1 MLQFWFSYWWLALLS
16 GVRNRLP
23 PSTEGLDRVGRRLT
37 GWKMPPMIAK
47 ASPLWTIAMQALV
60 TGFEPFG
67 GDGVNPSFEALKRLP
82 PRLGALAIATRSLPV
97 VYGAALPAL
106 SAAIAAVTPD
116 IVLCTGLAGGRA
128 ELSLE
133 RVAINID
140 DARIPDNGGN
150 QPIDRPVVAGGAAA
164 YFATLP
170 IKAAVAALRAA
181 GLPAAVSN
189 SAGTFLCNHV
199 FYGLMH
205 EAAPGTRRFRGGFLH
220 LPYLPRQAARQPG
233 APSMALEQIV
243 EGIEIILSV
252 AAARVDDLAVSEGAL
267 S

>member
-1 MLQFWFSYWWLALLS
+1 M
-16 GVRNRLP
+16 
-23 PSTEGLDRVGRRLT
+23 
-37 GWKMPPMIAK
+37 K
-47 ASPLWTIAMQALV
+47 ALV

-67 GDGVNPSFEALKRLP
+67 GDRVNPSFEALKRLP
-82 PRLGALAIATRSLPV
+82 PRLGKLDIATRSLPV
-97 VYGAALPAL
+97 IYSAAFPAL
-106 SAAIAAVTPD
+106 RQAIAETTPD
-116 IVLCTGLAGGRA
+116 IVLCTGLAGGRC

-140 DARIPDNGGN
+140 DARIPDNGGH
-150 QPIDRPVVAGGAAA
+150 QPIDKPVVAGAPAA

-170 IKAAVAALRAA
+170 IKAAVRALREA

-205 EAAPGTRRFRGGFLH
+205 EAAIADGRFRGGFLH
-220 LPYLPRQAARQPG
+220 VPFLPSQAAKVPG

-252 AAARVDDLAVSEGAL
+252 AAARVDDLAVSEGAM

>member
-1 MLQFWFSYWWLALLS
+1 M
-16 GVRNRLP
+16 R
-23 PSTEGLDRVGRRLT
+23 
-37 GWKMPPMIAK
+37 
-47 ASPLWTIAMQALV
+47 ALV

-67 GDGVNPSFEALKRLP
+67 GDRTNPSFEALRRLP
-82 PRLGALAIATRSLPV
+82 SRLGGLDIATRALPV

-106 SAAIAAVTPD
+106 REIIATAAPD
-116 IVLCTGLAGGRA
+116 IVLCVGLAGGRA

-140 DARIPDNGGN
+140 DARIPDNDGN
-150 QPIDRPVVAGGAAA
+150 QPIDRPVVPGAPAA

-170 IKAAVAALRAA
+170 IKAAVAALRQA

-205 EAAPGTRRFRGGFLH
+205 EAATRVAGFRGGFLH
-220 LPYLPRQAARQPG
+220 VPYLPGQAAHAPG
-233 APSMALEQIV
+233 TPSMALEQIV
-243 EGIEIILSV
+243 EGIEIILAV
-252 AAARVDDLAVSEGAL
+252 AAVRRDDLAVNEGAL

>member
-1 MLQFWFSYWWLALLS
+1 M
-16 GVRNRLP
+16 
-23 PSTEGLDRVGRRLT
+23 
-37 GWKMPPMIAK
+37 K
-47 ASPLWTIAMQALV
+47 ALV

-67 GDGVNPSFEALKRLP
+67 GDRVNPSFEALRRLP
-82 PRLGALAIATRSLPV
+82 ARLGGLDIATGALPV

-106 SAAIAAVTPD
+106 REAIAAAAPD
-116 IVLCTGLAGGRA
+116 IVLCVGLAGGRT

-133 RVAINID
+133 RVAINLD
-140 DARIPDNGGN
+140 DARIPDNDGN
-150 QPIDRPVVAGGAAA
+150 QPIDRPVVASGPAA

-170 IKAAVAALRAA
+170 IKAAVAALREA

-205 EAAPGTRRFRGGFLH
+205 EAASGGGRFRGGFLH
-220 LPYLPRQAARQPG
+220 VPYLPSQAARMPG
-233 APSMALEQIV
+233 TPSMALDQIV
-243 EGIEIILSV
+243 EGIEIILQV
-252 AAARVDDLAVSEGAL
+252 AAARFDDLIVSEGAL

>member
-1 MLQFWFSYWWLALLS
+1 M
-16 GVRNRLP
+16 
-23 PSTEGLDRVGRRLT
+23 
-37 GWKMPPMIAK
+37 K
-47 ASPLWTIAMQALV
+47 ALV

-67 GDGVNPSFEALKRLP
+67 GDRVNPSFEALRLLP
-82 PRLGALAIATRSLPV
+82 SRLGAIDIATRALPV
-97 VYGAALPAL
+97 VYGAALTAL
-106 SAAIAAVTPD
+106 REAIGATGPD
-116 IVLCTGLAGGRA
+116 IVLSVGLAGGRT

-133 RVAINID
+133 RVAINVD

-150 QPIDRPVVAGGAAA
+150 QPIDRPVVAGGPAA

-170 IKAAVAALRAA
+170 IKAAVAALREA
-181 GLPAAVSN
+181 GLPASVSN

-205 EAAPGTRRFRGGFLH
+205 EAAQRTVMGGGWFRGGFLH
-220 LPYLPRQAARQPG
+220 VPYLPSQAARQPG

-243 EGIEIILSV
+243 EGIEIILAT
-252 AAARVDDLAVSEGAL
+252 AAARSDDLVVSEGAI

>member
-1 MLQFWFSYWWLALLS
+1 M
-16 GVRNRLP
+16 
-23 PSTEGLDRVGRRLT
+23 
-37 GWKMPPMIAK
+37 K
-47 ASPLWTIAMQALV
+47 ALV

-67 GDGVNPSFEALKRLP
+67 GDRVNPSFEALRLLP
-82 PRLGALAIATRSLPV
+82 SRLGAIDIATRALPV
-97 VYGAALPAL
+97 VYGAALTTL
-106 SAAIAAVTPD
+106 REAIAATGPD
-116 IVLCTGLAGGRA
+116 IVLSVGLAGGRT

-133 RVAINID
+133 RVAINVD

-150 QPIDRPVVAGGAAA
+150 QPIDRPVVAGGPAA

-170 IKAAVAALRAA
+170 IKAAAAALREA
-181 GLPAAVSN
+181 GLPASVSN

-205 EAAPGTRRFRGGFLH
+205 EAASSSRRFRGGFLH
-220 LPYLPRQAARQPG
+220 VPYLPSQAARQPG

-243 EGIEIILSV
+243 EGIEIILAT
-252 AAARVDDLAVSEGAL
+252 AAARSDDLVVSEGAL

>member
-1 MLQFWFSYWWLALLS
+1 MCQPLVPLKNGS
-16 GVRNRLP
+16 R
-23 PSTEGLDRVGRRLT
+23 PSP
-37 GWKMPPMIAK
+37 GWKLCLRPRDIAADHRAEK
-47 ASPLWTIAMQALV
+47 SVRQVGMKALV

-67 GDGVNPSFEALKRLP
+67 GERVNPSFEALRRLP
-82 PRLGALAIATRSLPV
+82 PRLGSLDIATRPLPV

-106 SAAIAAVTPD
+106 REAVAASKPD
-116 IVLCTGLAGGRA
+116 IVLCVGLAGGRA
-128 ELSLE
+128 ELSVE

-140 DARIPDNGGN
+140 DARIPDNDGN
-150 QPIDRPVVAGGAAA
+150 QPIDRAVVAGAPAA

-170 IKAAVAALRAA
+170 IKAAAAALREA
-181 GLPAAVSN
+181 GLPTAVSN

-205 EAAPGTRRFRGGFLH
+205 EAARSGKRFRGGFLH
-220 LPYLPRQAARQPG
+220 VPFLPSQAARIPG

-243 EGIEIILSV
+243 EGIEIILQV
-252 AAARVDDLAVSEGAL
+252 AAARVDDIGVSEGAL

>member
-1 MLQFWFSYWWLALLS
+1 
-16 GVRNRLP
+16 
-23 PSTEGLDRVGRRLT
+23 
-37 GWKMPPMIAK
+37 
-47 ASPLWTIAMQALV
+47 MQALV

-67 GDGVNPSFEALKRLP
+67 GERVNPSFEALKRLP
-82 PRLGALAIATRSLPV
+82 PRLGAFDIATRSLPV
-97 VYGAALPAL
+97 IYGAALL
-106 SAAIAAVTPD
+106 GLRQAIAETAPD

-133 RVAINID
+133 RVAINVD

-150 QPIDRPVVAGGAAA
+150 QPIDQPVVAGAPAA

-170 IKAAVAALRAA
+170 IKAAVRALREA

-199 FYGLMH
+199 FFGLMH
-205 EAAPGTRRFRGGFLH
+205 EAAQLAQKASGEKFRGGFLH
-220 LPYLPRQAARQPG
+220 VPFLPSQAAQQRG
-233 APSMALEQIV
+233 VPSMALEQIV
-243 EGIEIILSV
+243 EGIEVVLSV
-252 AAARVDDLAVSEGAL
+252 AAARVNDLAVSEGAI